1 MPNESNLALHFK
13 YSLAIFAM
21 TIIWI
26 ATERWSDNDNF
37 TTYLSNAATMTSLFL
52 GVIAILYS
60 YIANDGLSSG
70 IGKITA
76 VADDVREV
84 RHEIEKFVD
93 LTKEANKLT
102 AISNFEVKDASSN
115 ISNSLTGLNSTLESL
130 THQNEQLQSM
140 LDILPDRFD
149 QLESK
154 VGDMAQAFG
163 AKSQSQATTPSP
175 IPKGAVEAF
184 LQRPSLNYNLF
195 TYACVRAYETKKP
208 INITKF
214 CKAISW
220 DAPNTLSGF
229 LICMDATQLCT
240 REIDKSAERQYSIKA
255 MNNDLVLM
263 AKSYYLEYIEST
275 YVADAMEKTKW
286 ASKIQI
292 VDAMF
297 E

>member
-1 MPNESNLALHFK
+1 MPKVDNLALHFK
-13 YSLAIFAM
+13 YTLAIFAM
-21 TIIWI
+21 TIIWV

-84 RHEIEKFVD
+84 RYEIEKFVD

-130 THQNEQLQSM
+130 TQQNEQLQSM
-140 LDILPDRFD
+140 LGILPDRFD

-154 VGDMAQAFG
+154 VGDVAKAISGKPENQAPSNIPEG
-163 AKSQSQATTPSP
+163 VVQS
-175 IPKGAVEAF
+175 F

-195 TYACVRAYETKKP
+195 SYACVCAYKTQKP
-208 INITKF
+208 INLGKF
-214 CKAISW
+214 CEAISW
-220 DAPNTLSGF
+220 NAPNSIYGF
-229 LICMDATQLCT
+229 LVCMNAVQLCT
-240 REIDKSAERQYSIKA
+240 IEVDKSAEKQYVVKT
-255 MNNDLVLM
+255 MNNDLASK
-263 AKSYYLEYIEST
+263 AKEYYLDYIERMYS
-275 YVADAMEKTKW
+275 DKAMEKAKW
-286 ASKIQI
+286 TSKIQI